1 MLPPSRTLTRDEADA
16 FGRELDALR
25 DEVRADLG
33 QRDVDHIRAVIR
45 AAHRA
50 EAAGRLLLHF
60 GVGPVSFVL
69 GSGALGVAKILEN
82 MEIGHNLMHGQYDWT
97 RDPAL
102 DAGYEWDNACDGG
115 DWRHS
120 HNFEHHTFTNILG
133 KDRDIGYG
141 FLRVSPEQPWH
152 PRHLGQ
158 PIVATFLALNFQWG
172 VATHDLRVDELMS
185 GKQSW
190 ARLRER
196 ARPFLRKAGW
206 QLGKDYVFFPA
217 LALANAPRVFAGNMV
232 ANLTRNLWTFAVIF
246 CGHFPEGVRV
256 FHEDEVADESRG
268 QWYLRQLAG
277 SANIEGGSTFHVMTG
292 HLSHQIEHHLF
303 PDLPASRYP
312 EMAPRV
318 REICE
323 RYGQRYNTGGFARQL
338 GSVVG
343 KLLRYAL
350 PGGAR
355 APLTEAAGV
364 LRRSARE
371 LQTVA
376 RVLRVDDDLAP
387 VVLDA
392 RDRARPHDLA
402 VVEEHLQRLT
412 DVRKGDDEADVVAVA
427 SVA

>member
-1 MLPPSRTLTRDEADA
+1 MTTSTNLTRDQADA

-25 DEVRADLG
+25 AEVLADLG
-33 QRDVDHIRAVIR
+33 QRDVDHMRAVIR

-69 GSGALGVAKILEN
+69 GSGALGVAKILDN

-102 DAGYEWDNACDGG
+102 GSSYEWDHACDGG

-133 KDRDIGYG
+133 KDRDVGYG
-141 FLRVSPEQPWH
+141 FLRVSPEQRWY
-152 PRHLGQ
+152 PRHLSQ
-158 PIVATFLALNFQWG
+158 PLVALLLAVNFQMG
-172 VATHDLRVDELMS
+172 VATHDLRIDQVSS
-185 GKQSW
+185 GKQTW
-190 ARLRER
+190 AQLRAR
-196 ARPFLRKAGW
+196 ARPFLAKARW
-206 QLGKDYVFFPA
+206 QLLKDYAIYPA
-217 LALANAPRVFAGNMV
+217 LALGNAPRVAAGNLL

-246 CGHFPEGVRV
+246 CGHFPDGVRL
-256 FHEDEVADESRG
+256 FHQDEVVDESRG

-318 REICE
+318 RAICA
-323 RYGQRYNTGGFARQL
+323 RYGQPYNTGSFAKQL
-338 GSVVG
+338 GSVAV
-343 KLLRYAL
+343 KIVRYAL

-355 APLTEAAGV
+355 AP
-364 LRRSARE
+364 
-371 LQTVA
+371 
-376 RVLRVDDDLAP
+376 
-387 VVLDA
+387 
-392 RDRARPHDLA
+392 RARPA
-402 VVEEHLQRLT
+402 APAPRGAATTPMRRPSPV
-412 DVRKGDDEADVVAVA
+412 AAAVAVA
-427 SVA
+427 SAAASSARRTFARAA